1 MKRAQAHTL
10 VFATLAFGAVASL
23 FFQNAAAGQQ
33 VAFEKVG
40 SFPAPSGADIIRVQG
55 DYAYVGGDKTL
66 TIFDVSNPKAPVRR
80 GSYTF
85 PDQLW
90 GFRILGS
97 RAYVGANFFGMGIL
111 DISDPDSPKLVG
123 SFTSIGQSKVGDA
136 FGSKAVFI
144 DHMEGVVMVDISK
157 EAKPTLMSSY
167 FLDGYARDLL
177 VRGSMAYAVDQPT
190 GLYVFDLSKPGPL
203 KPVGTFHGG
212 DAPDAIE
219 AGPAQDGRGPNV
231 LAGIA
236 HGKLQIYDVSD
247 PAAPVL
253 AASFGSYAR
262 WAKGIALHGERVYVA
277 AEKDGIQVVDVSTP
291 SKPGLVGAFK
301 TPAPARDV
309 AVTNSLVFV
318 IVRGT
323 NEGTVLILRETP

>member
-1 MKRAQAHTL
+1 MKRAKVHAL
-10 VFATLAFGAVASL
+10 VFATLVCGAAAGL
-23 FFQNAAAGQQ
+23 FYSHAAAGQQ
-33 VAFEKVG
+33 MAFEQVG

-66 TIFDVSNPKAPVRR
+66 TIFDISNPKAPLRR

-111 DISDPDSPKLVG
+111 DISDPDEPKLVG

-157 EAKPTLMSSY
+157 EAKPALMSSY

-203 KPVGTFHGG
+203 EPVGTFHGD
-212 DAPDAIE
+212 DAPEAIE
-219 AGPAQDGRGPNV
+219 AGPAQDGRGPTIV
-231 LAGIA
+231 GGIA
-236 HGKLQIYDVSD
+236 HGKLQIYDVSV

-253 AASFGSYAR
+253 AASFATNPQ
-262 WAKGIALHGERVYVA
+262 AKRIALHGPLAYVA
-277 AEKDGIQVVDVSTP
+277 TGSGGLQVVDLSTP
-291 SKPGLVGAFK
+291 SKPGLVGVYETAR
-301 TPAPARDV
+301 PARDV

-318 IVRGT
+318 LVRGVD
-323 NEGTVLILRETP
+323 EGTVLILRKSP